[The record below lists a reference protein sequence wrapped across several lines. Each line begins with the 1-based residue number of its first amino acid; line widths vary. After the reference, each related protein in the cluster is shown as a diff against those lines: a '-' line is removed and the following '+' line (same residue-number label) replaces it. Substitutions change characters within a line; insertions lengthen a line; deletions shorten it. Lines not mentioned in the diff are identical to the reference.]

1 MQVFDTAKT
10 LNSNHLPISLPNDEL
25 PWYSL
30 SSYDCLVT
38 FAATP
43 RLLFTKT
50 LSNALSMFFDHMM
63 VKTGGAGGG
72 GGGGGPGGGGAG
84 LMEAGGVSGGGPS
97 GSAFS
102 SASGPV
108 TKYGILMEKTS
119 LISIEFLIDQGFRKV
134 GNYSSF
140 VVMDIE
146 IPQQQ

>member
-1 MQVFDTAKT
+1 MICPIPLQVFDTAKT

-63 VKTGGAGGG
+63 VKTGPGASS
-72 GGGGGPGGGGAG
+72 
-84 LMEAGGVSGGGPS
+84 GVES
-97 GSAFS
+97 S
-102 SASGPV
+102 SAGAASGVATPSGPV